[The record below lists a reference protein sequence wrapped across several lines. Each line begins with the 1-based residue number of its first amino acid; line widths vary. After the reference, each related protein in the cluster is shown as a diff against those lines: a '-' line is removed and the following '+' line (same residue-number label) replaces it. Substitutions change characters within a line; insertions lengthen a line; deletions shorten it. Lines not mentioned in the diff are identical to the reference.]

1 MVELTGDF
9 KAIWLRALIVIF
21 IISGIGLA
29 IYLITNYLFV
39 FVIVVSLS
47 ALLQK
52 PIQFIEEKLRLNRTL
67 AIIICLIILFLII
80 SISLSLVLIY
90 LIDLFDSIIVQF
102 PIYFQA
108 IVEHIKIWIE
118 YFTENTLL
126 NVELFLNRFDYD
138 LTENLIKLIDNF
150 YHVVITTS
158 QKLANHFIPF
168 ITDFIVQTVEVTS
181 TTIIIM
187 ILTILLCKDW
197 KTYQQRLVNWLP
209 KKISQISRLFFRY
222 FIIISWGYIKA
233 QLFVTSVTI
242 VVLIIGFY
250 FIKIDRAFTLGLV
263 IGLIDFIP
271 IIGVGLLLWPWIIYC
286 LITRQFIITI
296 ELSIIYLII
305 IGVRQF
311 LEPKLVSEQI
321 GMNALFVISIGYFC
335 FLCFGLFGVLF
346 TPIMLITIQAIKRS
360 QLDQMV
366 YHYIRF
372 GKAS

>member
-9 KAIWLRALIVIF
+9 KAIWLRALIVIL

-29 IYLITNYLFV
+29 IYLIIKFLFV
-39 FVIVVSLS
+39 FVIVVGLS

-52 PIQFIEEKLRLNRTL
+52 PIQLIEGKLKLNRTL
-67 AIIICLIILFLII
+67 AIMICLVTLFLIA
-80 SISLSLVLIY
+80 SISLSLILIY

-102 PIYFQA
+102 PIYFQV

-126 NVELFLNRFDYD
+126 NVELFLNRFDYE
-138 LTENLIKLIDNF
+138 LTENLIKLIDNL

-222 FIIISWGYIKA
+222 FIKISWGYIKA
-233 QLFVTSVTI
+233 QLIVTSVTI

-286 LITRQFIITI
+286 LITRQFIIAT

-305 IGVRQF
+305 VGIRQF
-311 LEPKLVSEQI
+311 LEPKLISEQI
-321 GMNALFVISIGYFC
+321 GMNALFVISIGYLC
-335 FLCFGLFGVLF
+335 FLSFGLLGVLF
-346 TPIMLITIQAIKRS
+346 TPVMLITIQAIKHS
-360 QLDQMV
+360 QLDQMI

-372 GKAS
+372 GRTF

>member
-9 KAIWLRALIVIF
+9 KAIWLRALIVIL

-29 IYLITNYLFV
+29 IYLIIKYLFV
-39 FVIVVSLS
+39 FVIVVGLS

-52 PIQFIEEKLRLNRTL
+52 PIQLIEGKLKLNRTL
-67 AIIICLIILFLII
+67 AIMICLVTLFLIA
-80 SISLSLVLIY
+80 SISLSLILIY

-102 PIYFQA
+102 PIYFQV

-138 LTENLIKLIDNF
+138 LTENLIKLIDNL

-158 QKLANHFIPF
+158 QKLANHFIPL
-168 ITDFIVQTVEVTS
+168 ITDLIVQMVEVTS
-181 TTIIIM
+181 TTIIVM

-197 KTYQQRLVNWLP
+197 KTYQQRLTNWIP
-209 KKISQISRLFFRY
+209 GKIIKISRQFFQH
-222 FIIISWGYIKA
+222 FIKVSWGYLKA
-233 QLFVTSVTI
+233 QLIVTSVTI
-242 VVLIIGFY
+242 VVLIISFY
-250 FIKIDRAFTLGLV
+250 LLKIDRAFALGLV

-286 LITRQFIITI
+286 LITRQFIIAT

-305 IGVRQF
+305 VGIRQF
-311 LEPKLVSEQI
+311 LEPKLISEQI
-321 GMNALFVISIGYFC
+321 GMNALFVISIGYLC
-335 FLCFGLFGVLF
+335 FLSFGLLGVLF
-346 TPIMLITIQAIKRS
+346 TPVMLITIQAIKHS
-360 QLDQMV
+360 QLDQMI

-372 GKAS
+372 GRTF